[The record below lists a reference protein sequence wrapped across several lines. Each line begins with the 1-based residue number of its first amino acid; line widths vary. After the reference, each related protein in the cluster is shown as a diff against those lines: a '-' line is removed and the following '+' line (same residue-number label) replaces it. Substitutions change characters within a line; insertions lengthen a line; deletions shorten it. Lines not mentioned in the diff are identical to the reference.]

1 MQQRKADLFAEWR
14 TMSDEEILKKEEVA
28 SEMEEEEEVS
38 QGALFGVGCDK

>member
-1 MQQRKADLFAEWR
+1 MFAEWR

-38 QGALFGVGCDK
+38 QRGLFGVGCDK